1 MSILMFAIFNE
12 ILCDF
17 DTSLL
22 KIFKVFTIEQMA
34 LLFCYIIF
42 IVTLL
47 FLCCDYHALS
57 NQQVKQSYK
66 TNNYYWH
73 IKTQFYRLQSDKKN
87 CHIPFVISV
96 SAAIS
101 INLKKN
107 LTISHGK
114 QSTTQRP
121 NVTSLINF
129 TVWRNFKQFWSP
141 ASQYR

>member
-12 ILCDF
+12 ILFLCDF

-42 IVTLL
+42 ILTLL
-47 FLCCDYHALS
+47 FLCYDYHAVS
-57 NQQVKQSYK
+57 NQQVKHTK
-66 TNNYYWH
+66 PIITTERH

-87 CHIPFVISV
+87 CRIPFVISV

-129 TVWRNFKQFWSP
+129 TV
-141 ASQYR
+141 